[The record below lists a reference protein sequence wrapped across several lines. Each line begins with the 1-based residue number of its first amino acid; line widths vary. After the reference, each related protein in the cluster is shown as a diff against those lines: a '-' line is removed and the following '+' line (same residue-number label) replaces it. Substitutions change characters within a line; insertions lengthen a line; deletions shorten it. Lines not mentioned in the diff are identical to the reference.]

1 MKLSPKH
8 RPKIDKL
15 RVKATKGYLWELAS
29 IVFDKEEPRKK
40 TSLSTHKLFY
50 IFL

>member
-15 RVKATKGYLWELAS
+15 RVKATKGYSWENGDIA
-29 IVFDKEEPRKK
+29 FGKKEEPRKK
-40 TSLSTHKLFY
+40 K
-50 IFL
+50 